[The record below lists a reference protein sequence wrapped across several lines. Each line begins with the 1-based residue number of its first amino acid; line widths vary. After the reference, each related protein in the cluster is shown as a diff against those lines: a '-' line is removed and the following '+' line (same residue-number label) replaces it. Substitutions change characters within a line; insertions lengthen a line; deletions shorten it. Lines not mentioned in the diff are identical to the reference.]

1 MSKMTD
7 KLTPNTMK
15 TQYDH
20 QWNTFVRKNH
30 DYGNSFEKSL
40 DTFGLVAGIV
50 RMNDKFER
58 LVSLNDPNKDAQIAS
73 ESLVDTLEDLSNYA
87 AMAACWM
94 KGKKKADW
102 NELRM
107 KELDG
112 NIESII
118 KNADTTV
125 VKSQIFSHGGTSSV
139 DTETGDIYFMTGR
152 CNGKSASVQQAIKE
166 ALDKDIEF
174 GDDVDVYW
182 LNKLIDNMTVGDIK
196 IEDNPKDPEEFIQD
210 TIKQISDTVLM
221 KERKGE
227 MLVYMDISDD
237 AGRIAKCVIDNDIPR
252 NKYMGI
258 ISRYWHSLGINMP
271 VELREFIYGVLN
283 RYIYYMKKER
293 GLLNVDS
300 SPMNADK
307 IKVMPLLG
315 GENEEDRKIAEATKR
330 IDDMIKD
337 IRKKSGGSI
346 STRLV
351 RSPFNLNHKPDFDI
365 KLNLESYLKEH
376 SKKCEEKRL
385 DQAIDLFKYNAMAQA
400 KSQKDIDELF
410 ERMLDGS
417 LVSRVVSNGDGTFV
431 AYWEPAEKE
440 EDDED

>member
-15 TQYDH
+15 DQYDH
-20 QWNTFVRKNH
+20 QWKVFCRKNH

-107 KELDG
+107 KALDG

-125 VKSQIFSHGGTSSV
+125 VNSDGS
-139 DTETGDIYFMTGR
+139 
-152 CNGKSASVQQAIKE
+152 
-166 ALDKDIEF
+166 
-174 GDDVDVYW
+174 
-182 LNKLIDNMTVGDIK
+182 DIK

-227 MLVYMDISDD
+227 LLVYMDISDD

-283 RYIYYMKKER
+283 RYIYYIKKER

-307 IKVMPLLG
+307 IKVVPLLG

-330 IDDMIKD
+330 IDDMIAD
-337 IRKKSGGSI
+337 IRKSVGGVI
-346 STRLV
+346 GRRIIPKT
-351 RSPFNLNHKPDFDI
+351 FNHKPDFDI
-365 KLNLESYLKEH
+365 KLDLEPYLKEH
-376 SKKCEEKRL
+376 SKKCDEKRL
-385 DQAIDLFKYNAMAQA
+385 SDVIDSFRYTAMAQA
-400 KSQKDIDELF
+400 KSQKDIDALF

-417 LVSRVVSNGDGTFV
+417 LVSRVVSNGDGTYV
-431 AYWEPAEKE
+431 AYWEPAKKE
-440 EDDED
+440 GDDED

>member
-15 TQYDH
+15 NQYDH
-20 QWNTFVRKNH
+20 QWNVFCKKNH

-50 RMNDKFER
+50 RMSDKFER
-58 LVSLNDPNKDAQIAS
+58 LVSLNDLSKDAQIAS

-94 KGKKKADW
+94 KRKHEQDW
-102 NELRM
+102 
-107 KELDG
+107 KETRLL
-112 NIESII
+112 
-118 KNADTTV
+118 
-125 VKSQIFSHGGTSSV
+125 
-139 DTETGDIYFMTGR
+139 
-152 CNGKSASVQQAIKE
+152 NGHK
-166 ALDKDIEF
+166 
-174 GDDVDVYW
+174 
-182 LNKLIDNMTVGDIK
+182 KLIDNMTVGGDIK

-210 TIKQISDTVLM
+210 TIKQISDTVLT
-221 KERKGE
+221 
-227 MLVYMDISDD
+227 
-237 AGRIAKCVIDNDIPR
+237 
-252 NKYMGI
+252 
-258 ISRYWHSLGINMP
+258 
-271 VELREFIYGVLN
+271 
-283 RYIYYMKKER
+283 KER

-300 SPMNADK
+300 GPMNADK

-330 IDDMIKD
+330 IDDMIAD

-346 STRLV
+346 E
-351 RSPFNLNHKPDFDI
+351 P
-365 KLNLESYLKEH
+365 YLKEH
-376 SKKCEEKRL
+376 AKKCDEKRL

-417 LVSRVVSNGDGTFV
+417 LVSRVVSNGDGTYV

>member
-15 TQYDH
+15 DQYDH
-20 QWNTFVRKNH
+20 QWNVFCRKNH

-58 LVSLNDPNKDAQIAS
+58 LVSLNDPSKDAQIAS

-94 KGKKKADW
+94 KRKHERNWAKERLTAIKK
-102 NELRM
+102 ERVPIC
-107 KELDG
+107 KELEDT
-112 NIESII
+112 ILKSI
-118 KNADTTV
+118 D
-125 VKSQIFSHGGTSSV
+125 
-139 DTETGDIYFMTGR
+139 
-152 CNGKSASVQQAIKE
+152 
-166 ALDKDIEF
+166 DKI
-174 GDDVDVYW
+174 V
-182 LNKLIDNMTVGDIK
+182 
-196 IEDNPKDPEEFIQD
+196 DPEEFIRNR
-210 TIKQISDTVLM
+210 IKQITDTALT

-227 MLVYMDISDD
+227 MLVYMDITDD
-237 AGRIAKCVIDNDIPR
+237 AGRIAKCVIDNNIPR
-252 NKYMGI
+252 NEYMGI
-258 ISRYWHSLGINMP
+258 ISRYWHSCVNTLP

-351 RSPFNLNHKPDFDI
+351 RSPFNLN
-365 KLNLESYLKEH
+365 
-376 SKKCEEKRL
+376 
-385 DQAIDLFKYNAMAQA
+385 QAINLFKYNAAAQE
-400 KSQKDIDELF
+400 KSQEDIDELF

>member
-7 KLTPNTMK
+7 KLTPTSMK

-20 QWNTFVRKNH
+20 QWNVFCRKNH

-73 ESLVDTLEDLSNYA
+73 ESLVDTLEDLSNYS
-87 AMAACWM
+87 AMAACWL
-94 KGKKKADW
+94 KRKKEQDWAKARLTAIKK
-102 NELRM
+102 ECVPVC
-107 KELDG
+107 KELEDALLK
-112 NIESII
+112 SIDDKI
-118 KNADTTV
+118 
-125 VKSQIFSHGGTSSV
+125 V
-139 DTETGDIYFMTGR
+139 D
-152 CNGKSASVQQAIKE
+152 
-166 ALDKDIEF
+166 
-174 GDDVDVYW
+174 
-182 LNKLIDNMTVGDIK
+182 
-196 IEDNPKDPEEFIQD
+196 PKEFIRNR
-210 TIKQISDTVLM
+210 IKQITDTALT

-227 MLVYMDISDD
+227 MLVYMDITDD
-237 AGRIAKCVIDNDIPR
+237 AGRIAKCVIDNNIPR
-252 NKYMGI
+252 NEYMGI
-258 ISRYWHSLGINMP
+258 ISRYWHSCVNTLP

-307 IKVMPLLG
+307 IKVVPLLG
-315 GENEEDRKIAEATKR
+315 GENEEDRKIAETTKR
-330 IDDMIKD
+330 IDDMLED

-351 RSPFNLNHKPDFDI
+351 RSPFNLN
-365 KLNLESYLKEH
+365 
-376 SKKCEEKRL
+376 
-385 DQAIDLFKYNAMAQA
+385 QAIDLFKHNAAAQA
-400 KSQKDIDELF
+400 KSQEDIDELF

-440 EDDED
+440 EDDEC

>member
-15 TQYDH
+15 DQYDH

-58 LVSLNDPNKDAQIAS
+58 LVSLNDPSKDAQIAS

-94 KGKKKADW
+94 KHKHEQDWKETRLLNSHKK
-102 NELRM
+102 
-107 KELDG
+107 
-112 NIESII
+112 I
-118 KNADTTV
+118 
-125 VKSQIFSHGGTSSV
+125 
-139 DTETGDIYFMTGR
+139 
-152 CNGKSASVQQAIKE
+152 
-166 ALDKDIEF
+166 
-174 GDDVDVYW
+174 
-182 LNKLIDNMTVGDIK
+182 IDNMTVGGDIK

-210 TIKQISDTVLM
+210 AIKQISDTVLE

-227 MLVYMDISDD
+227 LLVYMDISDD

-258 ISRYWHSLGINMP
+258 ISRYWHSLGINMS

-283 RYIYYMKKER
+283 RHIYYMKKVR
-293 GLLNVDS
+293 DIAKALDNHH
-300 SPMNADK
+300 MNADK
-307 IKVMPLLG
+307 IKVVPLLG

-330 IDDMIKD
+330 IDAIIDDIKK
-337 IRKKSGGSI
+337 RTGGHI
-346 STRLV
+346 DR
-351 RSPFNLNHKPDFDI
+351 RIIPNAFNLNHKPDFDI
-365 KLNLESYLKEH
+365 TLDLEPDLKEH
-376 SKKCEEKRL
+376 SKKCDEKRL
-385 DQAIDLFKYNAMAQA
+385 DQAIDLFKYHASAQA
-400 KSQKDIDELF
+400 KTQKDIDELF

>member
-7 KLTPNTMK
+7 KLTPTSMK

-40 DTFGLVAGIV
+40 NTFGLVAGIV

-94 KGKKKADW
+94 KRKKEQDW
-102 NELRM
+102 
-107 KELDG
+107 KETRNTID
-112 NIESII
+112 
-118 KNADTTV
+118 
-125 VKSQIFSHGGTSSV
+125 VKL
-139 DTETGDIYFMTGR
+139 GR
-152 CNGKSASVQQAIKE
+152 GNGKSQAVQQAIKE
-166 ALDKDIEF
+166 A
-174 GDDVDVYW
+174 
-182 LNKLIDNMTVGDIK
+182 IDNEILNVRREVSTTMDVNK
-196 IEDNPKDPEEFIQD
+196 PKNPKEFIRD
-210 TIKQISDTVLM
+210 TIKQITNTAMM
-221 KERKGE
+221 KQNKDE
-227 MLVYMDISDD
+227 LLAYNDICDD
-237 AGRIAKCVIDNDIPR
+237 AGRMAKCIVENRINR
-252 NKYMGI
+252 SQYMSI
-258 ISRYWHSLGINMP
+258 ISNYWHRYSNKVNMP
-271 VELREFIYGVLN
+271 IPIREFIYGVIG
-283 RYIYYMKKER
+283 RYVYYLEKER

-300 SPMNADK
+300 GSINADK
-307 IKVMPLLG
+307 IKVVPLLG
-315 GENEEDRKIAEATKR
+315 GENEEDRKIAETTKR
-330 IDDMIKD
+330 IDAIIDDIK
-337 IRKKSGGSI
+337 KKTGGYI
-346 STRLV
+346 DR
-351 RSPFNLNHKPDFDI
+351 RIIPNPFNHKPDFEV
-365 KLNLESYLKEH
+365 KLNLEPYLKKH
-376 SKKCEEKRL
+376 SKKCDEKRL